1 MPAKTRVLIVDDE
14 RLSRNIVRKFLEEYD
29 NIEIAGESASG
40 LEALQQIEA
49 LRPEIVFLDIQMPDL
64 DVFEVIQETEKIDS
78 PLYIFITAH
87 NKYAVDAFEASA
99 FDYLLKPFSRER
111 FGLAV
116 ERALSHLLAFKDSK
130 VNGSIKML
138 LDKYQELINK
148 DESRSYIQRILIKEN
163 KKISLL
169 PLKDVYYMESSGDY
183 VKLWVQ
189 NRSYIINES
198 LSNLERQLNPNQFS
212 RIHRSFIINI
222 DHIREFIPH
231 HNGEYFV
238 VMENN
243 EHVKLSRTYKE
254 QFKELIDRKL
264 R

>member
-1 MPAKTRVLIVDDE
+1 MQAKTRVLIVDDE
-14 RLSRNIVRKFLEEYD
+14 RLSRNIVRKFLGEYD
-29 NIEIAGESASG
+29 NIEITGESASG

-49 LRPEIVFLDIQMPDL
+49 VRPEIVFLDIQMPDL
-64 DVFEVIQETEKIDS
+64 GGFEVIKETEKIYS
-78 PLYIFITAH
+78 PLYIFTTAH

-116 ERALSHLLAFKDSK
+116 ERALSHLHAFKDSK

-169 PLKDVYYMESSGDY
+169 PL
-183 VKLWVQ
+183 
-189 NRSYIINES
+189 I
-198 LSNLERQLNPNQFS
+198 
-212 RIHRSFIINI
+212 
-222 DHIREFIPH
+222 
-231 HNGEYFV
+231 
-238 VMENN
+238 
-243 EHVKLSRTYKE
+243 
-254 QFKELIDRKL
+254 
-264 R
+264 